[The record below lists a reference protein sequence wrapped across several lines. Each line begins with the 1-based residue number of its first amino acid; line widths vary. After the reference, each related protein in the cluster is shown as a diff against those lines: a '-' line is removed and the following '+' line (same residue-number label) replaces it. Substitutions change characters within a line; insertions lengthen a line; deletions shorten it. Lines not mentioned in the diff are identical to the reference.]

1 MSDPVKG
8 SSIAAIVV
16 AGLFGLAGIGA
27 AVAMVMTGDAR
38 PAGRETARAAVEAAV
53 EAWRAGDGDRV
64 VALMPS
70 YGELAQA
77 LDCPRVDEEDAR
89 ERHTQ
94 LRMETWAK
102 ARVWKHRRPRLR
114 TVEPGEVRSHGIDEA
129 VGRCRTNQPL
139 SIQQQDITVELD
151 GGGHGQHEV
160 TIAVVELGGRWFV
173 MDTGEVPSSEE
184 SEYERLLDER
194 RERMLRARQ
203 ERDDRDA
210 LQRYSDERR
219 DRLRSAEDAEDTSLW
234 AAVGGLESRRVRRM
248 RQAQLD
254 MCACKDVAC
263 VERVQRDVDRLVG
276 KLDLDDDRDFDDDDD
291 EDKLSESDRTLM
303 SRLSREAAACRT
315 AVRRQFAPRSGIAEC
330 DQYIEITEWYMECDA
345 IPQAAR
351 DGMKQGMDAMQQAWA
366 DNQNLPDE
374 ARSAMADGCR
384 AAVDAIKQSAAAM
397 GCGTPP

>member
-1 MSDPVKG
+1 M
-8 SSIAAIVV
+8 V
-16 AGLFGLAGIGA
+16 AGLFGLAGVGA
-27 AVAMVMTGDAR
+27 AVAMVMTGEPR
-38 PAGRETARAAVEAAV
+38 PAGRETAREAVEAAV

-77 LDCPRVDEEDAR
+77 LDCPRVDEDDAR
-89 ERHTQ
+89 ERHAQ

-102 ARVWKHRRPRLR
+102 ARVWKHRKPRLR

-129 VGRCRTNQPL
+129 IGRCRTNQPL
-139 SIQQQDITVELD
+139 SIQQQDVTVELD

-160 TIAVVELGGRWFV
+160 TIAVVELGDRWFV

-184 SEYERLLDER
+184 SEYERLLAER
-194 RERMLRARQ
+194 RAREARRKH
-203 ERDDRDA
+203 ERDRDRDE
-210 LQRYSDERR
+210 LSRYSDEYRAR
-219 DRLRSAEDAEDTSLW
+219 SRSAEDAEDTSLW

-248 RQAQLD
+248 RQAQID

-263 VERVQRDVDRLVG
+263 TDRVQRDIDRLVG
-276 KLDLDDDRDFDDDDD
+276 DRRDDDMDGDRDDDDD
-291 EDKLSESDRTLM
+291 DDDDKMSETDRTLM
-303 SRLSREAAACRT
+303 TRLSREAGACRM
-315 AVRRQFAPRSGIAEC
+315 AVRRQFAPKSGIDEC
-330 DQYIEITEWYMECDA
+330 DQYIEITEWYMTCDA

-351 DGMKQGMDAMQQAWA
+351 DGMKQGMDAMQAAWA

-374 ARSAMADGCR
+374 ARQAMADGCR
-384 AAVDAIKQSAAAM
+384 AAVDAIRQSAAAM